1 VSEKPSR
8 PLYLRGLGLKLL
20 VKPESL
26 SSRYVPPRLPHRDE
40 QVDRLYSLVRSSLEG
55 AAQVVQLIGPVG
67 TGKTSSDALVMRRL
81 VEEAQVTHLYVNL
94 KLLSEPSPWLVFS
107 HLASQLGARISRS
120 ISAGEAFL
128 KLTKLIERE
137 SPRRVVITVDEADE
151 LVGTR
156 SLKGGRVVYS
166 LTRLQ
171 ELGVRNVA
179 AVIFI
184 ARREEW
190 SIGLSAEER
199 STLGRLVVRYP
210 PYTYEQIVD
219 IVLYRVADAFRSGA
233 FLEEAAELIARVTL
247 DLFEGDIRAALDL
260 ALYAGLIAENEGADR
275 VSQKHVEKAVAQLS
289 GRNLVSE
296 ELVDTLSRKERL
308 VLAAAILSALQLG
321 QLYVP
326 LSLLKESVDAL
337 ARHANE
343 KITEEER
350 DAALQKLHDAGLLKV
365 SGPLRVYVAAAGFT
379 EPGEYARR
387 VLEKLGYAA
396 PL

>member
-1 VSEKPSR
+1 M
-8 PLYLRGLGLKLL
+8 KLL

-128 KLTKLIERE
+128 KLAKLIERE

-190 SIGLSAEER
+190 SVGLSAEER

-337 ARHANE
+337 TRHANE

-365 SGPLRVYVAAAGFT
+365 SGPLRVYVAAAGFN

>member
-67 TGKTSSDALVMRRL
+67 TGKTSSDALVMRGL

-128 KLTKLIERE
+128 KLAKLIERE

-171 ELGVRNVA
+171 ELGVHNVA

-210 PYTYEQIVD
+210 PYTYEQILD

-296 ELVDTLSRKERL
+296 ELVDTLSRRERL

-337 ARHANE
+337 ARRANE

>member
-1 VSEKPSR
+1 MSEKPSR

>member
-67 TGKTSSDALVMRRL
+67 TGKTSSDALVMRGL

-128 KLTKLIERE
+128 KLAKLIERE

-337 ARHANE
+337 ARRANE

>member
-20 VKPESL
+20 VKPEAL

-128 KLTKLIERE
+128 KLAKLIERE

-365 SGPLRVYVAAAGFT
+365 SGPLRVYVAAAGFN

>member
-20 VKPESL
+20 VKPEAL
-26 SSRYVPPRLPHRDE
+26 SSRYVPPRLPHRDK

-128 KLTKLIERE
+128 KLAKLIERE

-337 ARHANE
+337 ARRANE

>member
-1 VSEKPSR
+1 
-8 PLYLRGLGLKLL
+8 LKLL

>member
-1 VSEKPSR
+1 M
-8 PLYLRGLGLKLL
+8 KLL
-20 VKPESL
+20 VKPEAL

-128 KLTKLIERE
+128 KLAKLIERE

-365 SGPLRVYVAAAGFT
+365 SGPLRVYVAAAGFN

>member
-1 VSEKPSR
+1 M
-8 PLYLRGLGLKLL
+8 KLL

>member
-128 KLTKLIERE
+128 KLAKLIERE

>member
-1 VSEKPSR
+1 
-8 PLYLRGLGLKLL
+8 LKLL

-128 KLTKLIERE
+128 KLAKLIERE

-190 SIGLSAEER
+190 SVGLSAEER

>member
-1 VSEKPSR
+1 M
-8 PLYLRGLGLKLL
+8 KLL

-67 TGKTSSDALVMRRL
+67 TGKTSSDALVMRGL

-128 KLTKLIERE
+128 KLAKLIERE

-337 ARHANE
+337 ARRANK

>member
-1 VSEKPSR
+1 
-8 PLYLRGLGLKLL
+8 
-20 VKPESL
+20 
-26 SSRYVPPRLPHRDE
+26 
-40 QVDRLYSLVRSSLEG
+40 
-55 AAQVVQLIGPVG
+55 
-67 TGKTSSDALVMRRL
+67 
-81 VEEAQVTHLYVNL
+81 
-94 KLLSEPSPWLVFS
+94 
-107 HLASQLGARISRS
+107 
-120 ISAGEAFL
+120 
-128 KLTKLIERE
+128 
-137 SPRRVVITVDEADE
+137 
-151 LVGTR
+151 
-156 SLKGGRVVYS
+156 
-166 LTRLQ
+166 
-171 ELGVRNVA
+171 
-179 AVIFI
+179 
-184 ARREEW
+184 
-190 SIGLSAEER
+190 
-199 STLGRLVVRYP
+199 
-210 PYTYEQIVD
+210 
-219 IVLYRVADAFRSGA
+219 VLYRVADAFRSGA

-337 ARHANE
+337 ARRANE

>member
-1 VSEKPSR
+1 M
-8 PLYLRGLGLKLL
+8 KLL

-128 KLTKLIERE
+128 KLAKLIERE

-337 ARHANE
+337 ARRANE

>member
-1 VSEKPSR
+1 M
-8 PLYLRGLGLKLL
+8 KLL

-128 KLTKLIERE
+128 KLAKLIERE

-190 SIGLSAEER
+190 SVGLSAEER

>member
-1 VSEKPSR
+1 M
-8 PLYLRGLGLKLL
+8 KLL

-67 TGKTSSDALVMRRL
+67 TGKTSSDALVMKRL

-128 KLTKLIERE
+128 KLAKLIERE